1 MSPKKPLNRMSPPP
15 LCGAIWAG
23 IALQRKRLVSA
34 HKNVVSGPMTDEV
47 PPAPAQPRKAG
58 GANQLLIDLGPILVF
73 VVTFNV
79 LNRLEATK
87 ENAVYISTG
96 VFIVAVL
103 AAIVW
108 CKLTRGKIPPVLIV
122 TGVLV
127 TAFGGLTILLHDPA
141 IIQIKFTATFLFYA
155 AAILISLVVRQ
166 NVWKLFFRHVFNLP
180 DRIWNIL
187 AIRWALF
194 YVVLA
199 GVNEVLRY
207 NFNEANGS
215 FDVWLNLR
223 TLLTYPAVLLFA
235 LINTPIVLKHN
246 RDEDAAPE
254 GAAPST

>member
-1 MSPKKPLNRMSPPP
+1 
-15 LCGAIWAG
+15 
-23 IALQRKRLVSA
+23 
-34 HKNVVSGPMTDEV
+34 MTDEV
-47 PPAPAQPRKAG
+47 PSPPAQTGKTG

-103 AAIVW
+103 AAIAW
-108 CKLTRGKIPPVLIV
+108 CKLKRGTIPPVLIV

-141 IIQIKFTATFLFYA
+141 IIQIKFTVTFLFYA
-155 AAILISLVVRQ
+155 AGILISLAVRQ

-180 DRIWNIL
+180 DRIWTIL
-187 AIRWALF
+187 AIRWAIF
-194 YVVLA
+194 YIVLA

-207 NFNEANGS
+207 NYNEANGS

-223 TLLTYPAVLLFA
+223 TLLTYPAVFIFA
-235 LINTPIVLKHN
+235 LINTPIVLKHH

-254 GAAPST
+254 QSAPSA